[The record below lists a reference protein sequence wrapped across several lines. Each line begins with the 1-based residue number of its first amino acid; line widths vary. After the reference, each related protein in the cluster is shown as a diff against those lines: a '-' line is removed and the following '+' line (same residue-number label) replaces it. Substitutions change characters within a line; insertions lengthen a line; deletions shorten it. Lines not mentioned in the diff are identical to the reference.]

1 MALLDKF
8 LDFVSFDT
16 QSSETTG
23 TTPSTPGQLILAAH
37 LVDVMKDIGIN
48 DAHMDEYGYV
58 YGSIPGNIPC
68 GKKIGFLAHMDTSA
82 EISGKDVKPRVIE
95 NYDGKD
101 IVLNESLGIVTDLKN
116 FPSLENYKGKTIVV
130 TDGTTLLGCDDKAG
144 ISIILQACEEI
155 IEKDLP
161 HGDVKIA
168 FTPDEEIGEGPNHFD
183 VPGFGADFAY
193 TIDGGALGEV
203 EYENFNGS
211 SASVKITGRSVH
223 PGSAKNKMINAMTVA
238 MEFHSMLPANEVPE
252 HTDGYD
258 GFSHLVE
265 MHGDIESAELHYII
279 RDHDKDLLDKK
290 ADRFLK
296 IADYLNA
303 KYDNKPVEVNIKESY
318 LNMKE
323 MILPHMYIMELAK
336 EAMVKNGVQ
345 PITMPIRGG
354 TDGARLSFMG
364 LPCPN
369 LCTGGENF
377 HGRHEFACV
386 DDMNKIKDV
395 VLTIIEN
402 VQYIK

>member
-8 LDFVSFDT
+8 LDVVSYDT
-16 QSSETTG
+16 KSDETSGTVPSSH
-23 TTPSTPGQLILAAH
+23 GQLILAAH
-37 LVDVMKDIGIN
+37 LVDIMKDIGIA
-48 DAHMDEYGYV
+48 DARVDEHGYV

-68 GKKIGFLAHMDTSA
+68 AKKIGFLAHMDTSP

-95 NYDGKD
+95 NYNGKD
-101 IVLNESLGIVTDLKN
+101 IVLNEELGIVTEVKN
-116 FPSLENYKGKTIVV
+116 FPSLVNYVGKRLVV

-155 IEKDLP
+155 IANNLP

-168 FTPDEEIGEGPNHFD
+168 FTPDEEIGQGPNHFD

-193 TIDGGALGEV
+193 TIDGGAIGEV
-203 EYENFNGS
+203 EYENFNGN
-211 SASVKITGRSVH
+211 SAAVKITGRSVH

-238 MEFHSMLPANEVPE
+238 MEFASMLPANEVPE
-252 HTDGYD
+252 HTEGYE

-279 RDHDKDLLDKK
+279 RDHDKNLLNKK
-290 ADRFLK
+290 CDRFLK
-296 IADYLNA
+296 IADYLND
-303 KYDNKPVEVNIKESY
+303 KYDIKPVEVTIKEGY

-323 MILPHMYIMELAK
+323 MILPHMYIMDLARD
-336 EAMVKNGVQ
+336 AMKKNDVT

-377 HGRHEFACV
+377 HGRYEFACV
-386 DDMNKIKDV
+386 DDMEKIKDV